1 MEDKRFLTASDV
13 AEYMGISVP
22 MAYKIIRRLN
32 DELVAAGY
40 IIVSGRISRSYFAC
54 SVFRE
59 KAYAGNHHKGCYAL
73 AKCDACLSRSK
84 GRNTLL

>member
-1 MEDKRFLTASDV
+1 MDNKRFLTANDV

-40 IIVSGRISRSYFAC
+40 IIVSGRICRSYF
-54 SVFRE
+54 E
-59 KAYAGNHHKGCYAL
+59 KKIYGGIA
-73 AKCDACLSRSK
+73 
-84 GRNTLL
+84 